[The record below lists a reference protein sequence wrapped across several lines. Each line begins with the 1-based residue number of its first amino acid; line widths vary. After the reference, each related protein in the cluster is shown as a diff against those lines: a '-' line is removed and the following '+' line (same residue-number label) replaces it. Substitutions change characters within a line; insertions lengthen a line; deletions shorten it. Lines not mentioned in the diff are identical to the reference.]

1 MLPSGT
7 WGRCCPSLQCGFNT
21 TTDQSCLPV
30 SHISYNAV
38 RCCALLTKI
47 CWQTARIWGT
57 TVLLH
62 AGAVTPQQGS
72 LMLQQRGLLHHTQRQ
87 EELRNKWLMP
97 RHWTRDNSWLS
108 SGTCFAAQ
116 RAITPPLH
124 LLTLQSQEK
133 PRWLCWLVT
142 LPVLVA
148 RMGKGT
154 FPALALGVCFIFLAL
169 VPSGWLL
176 AAVDGGFYFS
186 SLLYPPWEKLLQ
198 L

>member
-1 MLPSGT
+1 MADAKTL
-7 WGRCCPSLQCGFNT
+7 N
-21 TTDQSCLPV
+21 
-30 SHISYNAV
+30 
-38 RCCALLTKI
+38 
-47 CWQTARIWGT
+47 
-57 TVLLH
+57 
-62 AGAVTPQQGS
+62 QGQHNVDRS
-72 LMLQQRGLLHHTQRQ
+72 
-87 EELRNKWLMP
+87 
-97 RHWTRDNSWLS
+97 SWLS

-198 L
+198 LQLYFSSFSKLTNSPGCCLPEWFGTVLFLQKLLHFLILFLYVN

>member
-1 MLPSGT
+1 MADAKTL
-7 WGRCCPSLQCGFNT
+7 N
-21 TTDQSCLPV
+21 
-30 SHISYNAV
+30 
-38 RCCALLTKI
+38 
-47 CWQTARIWGT
+47 
-57 TVLLH
+57 
-62 AGAVTPQQGS
+62 QGQHNVDRS
-72 LMLQQRGLLHHTQRQ
+72 
-87 EELRNKWLMP
+87 
-97 RHWTRDNSWLS
+97 SWLS

-176 AAVDGGFYFS
+176 AAVDGGVYFS